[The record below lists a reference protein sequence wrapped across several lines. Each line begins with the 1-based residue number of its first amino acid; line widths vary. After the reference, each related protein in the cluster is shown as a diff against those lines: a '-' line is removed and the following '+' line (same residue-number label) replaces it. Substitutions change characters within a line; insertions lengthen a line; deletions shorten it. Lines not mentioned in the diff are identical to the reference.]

1 MLLFLALIVPSCIMP
16 LCLMAHFMRRLS
28 LAMSRCVVRQNEKG
42 PTLWGP
48 SRIQKSLRQFCQF
61 YFELQAIGVALIGEV
76 VNDLGE

>member
-1 MLLFLALIVPSCIMP
+1 MMP
-16 LCLMAHFMRRLS
+16 LCLAAHFMRRLS

-48 SRIQKSLRQFCQF
+48 SRIQTSLWQLCQLH
-61 YFELQAIGVALIGEV
+61 FELLAVGVALVGEV